1 MLDKPLS
8 KKTWRQPKPLA
19 SSAAINVG
27 SGSTARTTIWWT
39 VPAAVGTVPTAPKA
53 SPGTGATNA
62 ASSTANPAQ
71 AAQTAVSP
79 APSAAWTI

>member
-1 MLDKPLS
+1 M
-8 KKTWRQPKPLA
+8 A

-53 SPGTGATNA
+53 SPGTGATNVV
-62 ASSTANPAQ
+62 SSTANPAP
-71 AAQTAVSP
+71 AAPTADSP
-79 APSAAWTI
+79 APSAALMISILINEANSPS